1 MAAED
6 PSKSNGGGGPS
17 KPGEDENK
25 QNPEAPRPKGAPN
38 RFSCLLII
46 GQNKAAVPN
55 ILVSNMDIVHIN
67 AILQP
72 A

>member
-38 RFSCLLII
+38 RFL
-46 GQNKAAVPN
+46 
-55 ILVSNMDIVHIN
+55 
-67 AILQP
+67 
-72 A
+72 

>member
-6 PSKSNGGGGPS
+6 PDKSSGGAGS

-38 RFSCLLII
+38 RLSSKPAINLL
-46 GQNKAAVPN
+46 
-55 ILVSNMDIVHIN
+55 S
-67 AILQP
+67 
-72 A
+72 

>member
-17 KPGEDENK
+17 KPGEDDNK

-38 RFSCLLII
+38 RFSSYNWHLIGSLLSSY
-46 GQNKAAVPN
+46 NWAK
-55 ILVSNMDIVHIN
+55 
-67 AILQP
+67 
-72 A
+72 